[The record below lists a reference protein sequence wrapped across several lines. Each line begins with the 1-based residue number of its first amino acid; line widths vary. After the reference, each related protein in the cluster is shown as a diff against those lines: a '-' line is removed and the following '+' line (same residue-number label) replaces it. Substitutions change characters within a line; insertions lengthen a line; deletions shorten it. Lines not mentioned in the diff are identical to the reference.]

1 MARFFKSHG
10 NSRSFKEA
18 VLCIPPSFIQSLRM
32 LRKHQRRNFLSL
44 SLSLAV
50 GSLAISLSAYS
61 CIHMHRSSPPVVDAH
76 RVPSNVLA
84 TCPSAYLDYK
94 PLILPFLFLP
104 LAFSLAISPFIST
117 LIRCAPSRCTLESVR
132 FFLPL
137 FRQLLFLF
145 FAPSKLFDASRSIR

>member
-1 MARFFKSHG
+1 MHPAFFYSVAPHASKAST
-10 NSRSFKEA
+10 SKF
-18 VLCIPPSFIQSLRM
+18 
-32 LRKHQRRNFLSL
+32 SL

-61 CIHMHRSSPPVVDAH
+61 CTHMHRSSPPVVDAH

-145 FAPSKLFDASRSIR
+145 FAPSKLFDALLPLEAFDDYRLISPLSFNYRNEL

>member
-1 MARFFKSHG
+1 MHPAFFYSVAPHASKAST
-10 NSRSFKEA
+10 SKF
-18 VLCIPPSFIQSLRM
+18 
-32 LRKHQRRNFLSL
+32 SL

-61 CIHMHRSSPPVVDAH
+61 CTHMHRSSPPVVDAH